1 MKRIEYEN
9 VKDYEREYLRTLG
22 FLDEKGKATKD
33 FKDLNKE
40 WKNIRKDKNILSTNF
55 PKNIKRLLIASYEK
69 LICYFILLQK
79 LDKSSLNE
87 IKKKFDEK
95 DTEKIFRY
103 SKICDKIADFFKKNA
118 DKLKIHSCFYC
129 DAAYTGVFSTEEEVR
144 RTFDVDHFFPKSEY
158 PMFSL
163 SLYNFVPSCQVCNS
177 RVKGRRNFIKFY
189 SLEKDLSLRKVLSQI
204 SPAGKKYAM
213 DSNLTIKVY
222 PEKNDTTLGKSKRKI
237 NKKSNKANRNEGSET
252 DSEWHYTPVFSKN
265 LENYRILFD
274 VNEKTAYK
282 NVVSAFLLEE
292 RYNNIAIKS
301 QALYLMDLKK
311 KYPDSNIKF
320 LSDIINKTLLS
331 RNKRTLISPEEIKRT
346 IFHND
351 NKYSLLQKLR
361 NDIVDYDIFDE
372 DSF

>member
-9 VKDYEREYLRTLG
+9 CEKEYLRALG
-22 FLDEKGKATKD
+22 FLDEKGRPTKD
-33 FKDLNKE
+33 FFNLNKE
-40 WKNIRKDKNILSTNF
+40 WENIRKTECVLSTYF
-55 PKNIKRLLIASYEK
+55 PKNIKRLLTASYKK
-69 LICYFILLQK
+69 LIYYFIALQK
-79 LDKSSLNE
+79 LDKSDLDR
-87 IKKKFDEK
+87 IKGNFDEK
-95 DTEKIFRY
+95 DTKKVFRY
-103 SKICDKIADFFKKNA
+103 SKFCNTIASFFKKNA

-129 DAAYTGVFSTEEEVR
+129 DAAYTGVFSTDEEVR

-177 RVKGRRNFIKFY
+177 RIKGQKKFINFYFSELKKKTLLRN
-189 SLEKDLSLRKVLSQI
+189 DLLQI
-204 SPAGKKYAM
+204 SPASEKYDM
-213 DSNLTIKVY
+213 DNNITIKVY
-222 PEKNDTTLGKSKRKI
+222 LEKN
-237 NKKSNKANRNEGSET
+237 NKESNQPNHEEGLT
-252 DSEWHYTPVFSKN
+252 AGNEWHYTPVFSKN
-265 LENYRILFD
+265 SENYRILFD

-320 LSDIINKTLLS
+320 LSHIINKTFLS
-331 RNKRTLISPEEIKRT
+331 RNKSILISPEEIKRT

-372 DSF
+372 

>member
-1 MKRIEYEN
+1 MKKIEYEN
-9 VKDYEREYLRTLG
+9 VKDYEREYLKI
-22 FLDEKGKATKD
+22 FNSIS
-33 FKDLNKE
+33 NK
-40 WKNIRKDKNILSTNF
+40 KNIEPALKILQSEWDRLRNKYSLLNYHF
-55 PKNIKRLLIASYEK
+55 PKKITRLVLASYKK
-69 LICYFILLQK
+69 LVSYTILLRK
-79 LDKSSLNE
+79 CGLDFFLLQREFDKTTCCQIVE
-87 IKKKFDEK
+87 KFDYDKFHE
-95 DTEKIFRY
+95 
-103 SKICDKIADFFKKNA
+103 KIADFFKKNA

-158 PMFSL
+158 PMFCL

-177 RVKGRRNFIKFY
+177 RIKGQKNFLKFY
-189 SLEKDLSLRKVLSQI
+189 SLEKDSSLRKLLSQV
-204 SPAGKKYAM
+204 SPAGKKYDM

-222 PEKNDTTLGKSKRKI
+222 PEKNDKE
-237 NKKSNKANRNEGSET
+237 SNQPNHEEGLT
-252 DSEWHYTPVFSKN
+252 AGNEWHYTPVFSKN
-265 LENYRILFD
+265 SENYRILFD

-320 LSDIINKTLLS
+320 LSHIINKTFLS
-331 RNKRTLISPEEIKRT
+331 RNKSILISPEEIKRT

-372 DSF
+372 

>member
-1 MKRIEYEN
+1 
-9 VKDYEREYLRTLG
+9 
-22 FLDEKGKATKD
+22 
-33 FKDLNKE
+33 
-40 WKNIRKDKNILSTNF
+40 
-55 PKNIKRLLIASYEK
+55 
-69 LICYFILLQK
+69 
-79 LDKSSLNE
+79 
-87 IKKKFDEK
+87 
-95 DTEKIFRY
+95 
-103 SKICDKIADFFKKNA
+103 
-118 DKLKIHSCFYC
+118 
-129 DAAYTGVFSTEEEVR
+129 
-144 RTFDVDHFFPKSEY
+144 
-158 PMFSL
+158 MFSL

-222 PEKNDTTLGKSKRKI
+222 PEKNDTTLGKLKRKI

-331 RNKRTLISPEEIKRT
+331 RNKSTLISPEEIKRT

-372 DSF
+372 

>member
-9 VKDYEREYLRTLG
+9 VKDCEREYLKI
-22 FLDEKGKATKD
+22 FNSVS
-33 FKDLNKE
+33 NK
-40 WKNIRKDKNILSTNF
+40 KNIEPALKILQSEWDRLRNKYSLLNYHF
-55 PKNIKRLLIASYEK
+55 PKKITRLLLASYEK
-69 LICYFILLQK
+69 LVSYNILLSK
-79 LDKSSLNE
+79 CENELDFLLLQREFNKTACCQIVKNFGYN
-87 IKKKFDEK
+87 KFH
-95 DTEKIFRY
+95 EKI
-103 SKICDKIADFFKKNA
+103 AEFFKKNA
-118 DKLKIHSCFYC
+118 DKLRIHSCFYC
-129 DAAYTGVFSTEEEVR
+129 DAAYTGVFSTDEEVR

-177 RVKGRRNFIKFY
+177 RVKGRNNFIDFY
-189 SLEKDLSLRKVLSQI
+189 SLNQKSSLKKDLLQI
-204 SPAGKKYAM
+204 SPISKKYDM

-222 PEKNDTTLGKSKRKI
+222 PEK
-237 NKKSNKANRNEGSET
+237 KSNQLNT
-252 DSEWHYTPVFSKN
+252 EWHYTPVFSKN
-265 LENYRILFD
+265 SENYRILFD

-282 NVVSAFLLEE
+282 NVINAFLLEE

-320 LSDIINKTLLS
+320 LSDIINQTFLH
-331 RNKRTLISPEEIKRT
+331 RNKNDLTSPEKIKRA

-372 DSF
+372 ENLKIQL

>member
-9 VKDYEREYLRTLG
+9 VKDYEREYLKI
-22 FLDEKGKATKD
+22 FNSVS
-33 FKDLNKE
+33 NK
-40 WKNIRKDKNILSTNF
+40 KNIEPALKILQSEWDRLRNKYSLLNYHF
-55 PKNIKRLLIASYEK
+55 PKSIKKLLIASYKK

-87 IKKKFDEK
+87 IKKSFDEGYTK
-95 DTEKIFRY
+95 KVFRY
-103 SKICDKIADFFKKNA
+103 SKFCDKIAVFFIKNA

-158 PMFSL
+158 PMFCL

-177 RVKGRRNFIKFY
+177 RIKGQKNFIKFY
-189 SLEKDLSLRKVLSQI
+189 SLEKDSSLRKLLSQV
-204 SPAGKKYAM
+204 SPAGKKYDM

-237 NKKSNKANRNEGSET
+237 NKESNQPNHEEGLT
-252 DSEWHYTPVFSKN
+252 AGNEWHYTPVFSKN
-265 LENYRILFD
+265 SENYRILFD

-320 LSDIINKTLLS
+320 LSHIINKTFLS
-331 RNKRTLISPEEIKRT
+331 RNKSILISPEEIKRT

-372 DSF
+372 

>member
-9 VKDYEREYLRTLG
+9 FETEYLRTLG
-22 FLDEKGKATKD
+22 FLDEKGRPIKD
-33 FKDLNKE
+33 FFNLNKE
-40 WKNIRKDKNILSTNF
+40 WENIRKTECVLLTYF
-55 PKNIKRLLIASYEK
+55 PKNIKRLLTASYKK
-69 LICYFILLQK
+69 LIYYFIALQK
-79 LDKSSLNE
+79 LDKSDLDR
-87 IKKKFDEK
+87 IKGNFDEK
-95 DTEKIFRY
+95 DTKKVFRY
-103 SKICDKIADFFKKNA
+103 SKFCNTIASFFKNNA

-129 DAAYTGVFSTEEEVR
+129 DAAYTGVFSADEEVR

-158 PMFSL
+158 PIFSL

-177 RVKGRRNFIKFY
+177 RVKGRKNFMNFY
-189 SLEKDLSLRKVLSQI
+189 SLKRNSSLKKDLLQI
-204 SPAGKKYAM
+204 SPASKRYDMA
-213 DSNLTIKVY
+213 SNLTIKVY
-222 PEKNDTTLGKSKRKI
+222 PEKTDTTLGKSKQKI
-237 NKKSNKANRNEGSET
+237 DKKSNQPNNERVLTTG
-252 DSEWHYTPVFSKN
+252 SEWHYTPVFSKSS
-265 LENYRILFD
+265 ENYRVFFD

-282 NVVSAFLLEE
+282 EIVEAFMLEE

-320 LSDIINKTLLS
+320 LSDIINQTLLHK
-331 RNKRTLISPEEIKRT
+331 NKIDLISPGEIKRA

-372 DSF
+372 ESF